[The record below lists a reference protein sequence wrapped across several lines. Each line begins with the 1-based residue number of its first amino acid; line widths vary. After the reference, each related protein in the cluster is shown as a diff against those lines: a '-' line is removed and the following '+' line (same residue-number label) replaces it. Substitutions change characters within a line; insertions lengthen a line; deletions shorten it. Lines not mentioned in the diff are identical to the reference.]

1 MSVCSTLSRQW
12 LDCDSLPVHR
22 TCCGKEQRTVKCKDL
37 SQERSAGG
45 LSIPTHVQGRAY
57 LVGVGDARSCRAED
71 YAYERH
77 RKLAGSN
84 PSPLAVS
91 GAFANVTA
99 LRDNSSVTGVEPRR
113 CTAWQTWIV
122 EDDRGVPG
130 PRERL
135 GVHGGE
141 WRAECHE
148 RCTRKDAKQETSPSD
163 PKQQTIRHHDR
174 PDYAATN
181 PAVRLRNFFLKN
193 FCFHRCYRFLLGL

>member
-1 MSVCSTLSRQW
+1 VCSTLSRQW

-37 SQERSAGG
+37 RQERSAGG
-45 LSIPTHVQGRAY
+45 LSILAHVNGRAY
-57 LVGVGDARSCRAED
+57 LIGVGDARSCRAED

-84 PSPLAVS
+84 PPPLAVS
-91 GAFANVTA
+91 RAFANVTA
-99 LRDNSSVTGVEPRR
+99 LRDNSSVTGVQPRR

-135 GVHGGE
+135 GVRGGE
-141 WRAECHE
+141 WRAECDE
-148 RCTRKDAKQETSPSD
+148 LGGRYDEEC
-163 PKQQTIRHHDR
+163 
-174 PDYAATN
+174 
-181 PAVRLRNFFLKN
+181 FLKN
-193 FCFHRCYRFLLGL
+193 FCFHDFVFPGCDIRPARPSCSRRIDVFLSPKAEIPLPNPPRR